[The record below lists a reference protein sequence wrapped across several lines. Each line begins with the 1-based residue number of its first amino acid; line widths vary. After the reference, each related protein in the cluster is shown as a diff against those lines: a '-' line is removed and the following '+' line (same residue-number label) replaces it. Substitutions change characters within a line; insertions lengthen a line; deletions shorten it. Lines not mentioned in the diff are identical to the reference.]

1 MAACIDR
8 GDLISGEDYSSS
20 VGDLISGEDY

>member
-1 MAACIDR
+1 MAASIDR